1 MAASSIDLRQRLPL
15 PGNADSTHRGPW
27 RPVRVSP
34 TSAEQGLRKPRTTGT
49 IAPEPHAGGQCP
61 RLDKATHGLLRQL
74 VRDDPDLT
82 LHELCTRI
90 ASATGMRVSV
100 PAMCRVLRRLDLPR
114 KQLRSTRRRVVPRAS
129 SKRGRTTG
137 S

>member
-1 MAASSIDLRQRLPL
+1 VSLQGMAASSIDLRQRLPL

-61 RLDKATHGLLRQL
+61 RLEG
-74 VRDDPDLT
+74 DPWL
-82 LHELCTRI
+82 
-90 ASATGMRVSV
+90 AP
-100 PAMCRVLRRLDLPR
+100 PAG
-114 KQLRSTRRRVVPRAS
+114 A
-129 SKRGRTTG
+129 
-137 S
+137 